1 MRYRRKCMLPTVHIP
16 TALIGVEISIRSMRY
31 KLILTTNYTCYTI
44 SYIYS
49 RTSRIHTNSISLAVS
64 LGVLLSQ
71 VQ

>member
-1 MRYRRKCMLPTVHIP
+1 MRYRRRHMPTVHTP
-16 TALIGVEISIRSMRY
+16 TALIGVEISIRIMRY

-44 SYIYS
+44 SYIYN
-49 RTSRIHTNSISLAVS
+49 RTSRIHTNSTSLAVS